1 MCSGFSLDA
10 AGKLRNKGLR
20 ASASKEILRR
30 GLSAAFT
37 LQQSIGPTMAAITAA
52 VRVDGLSKTFGT
64 GAAIQDLSFE
74 VGENQFVTVVGPS
87 GCGKSTT
94 LRIISGLIRPTGGK
108 VYLRGK
114 EVDGVIGD
122 VGMVFQSP
130 VLLPWRNTIGNVL
143 FTAEMRGKNPG
154 EYRQRALELI
164 KLANLEGFEQRYPY
178 ELSGGMQ
185 QRAAICRALLL
196 NPSLLLMDEPFGA
209 LDIMTREKMGFE
221 LQKIW
226 SANKTTVLF
235 VTHSITEAVLLSD
248 TIVVMTARPG
258 KAKAVIPVD
267 LPRPRDTKTLRDPRF
282 AELAGIVRDNIE
294 AQWVE

>member
-1 MCSGFSLDA
+1 M
-10 AGKLRNKGLR
+10 
-20 ASASKEILRR
+20 
-30 GLSAAFT
+30 T
-37 LQQSIGPTMAAITAA
+37 TTTAA
-52 VRVDGLSKTFGT
+52 VRVDGLTKTFET
-64 GAAIQDLSFE
+64 GAAIQGLSFE
-74 VGENQFVTVVGPS
+74 IQENEFVTLVGPS

-94 LRIISGLIRPTGGK
+94 LRMISGLMRPTEGK
-108 VYLRGK
+108 VTLRGK
-114 EVDGVIGD
+114 EVDGPIGD

-130 VLLPWRNTIGNVL
+130 VLLPWRTTIANVL

-154 EYRQRALELI
+154 DYRQRALELI
-164 KLANLEGFEQRYPY
+164 GLASLEGFEARYPY

-185 QRAAICRALLL
+185 QRVAICRALLL

-248 TIVVMTARPG
+248 VIVVMSARPG
-258 KAKAVIPVD
+258 RAKAVIPVD
-267 LPRPRDTKTLRDPRF
+267 LPRPRDVKTLRDPRF
-282 AELAGIVRDNIE
+282 VELAATVRDNIE

>member
-1 MCSGFSLDA
+1 MTA
-10 AGKLRNKGLR
+10 
-20 ASASKEILRR
+20 
-30 GLSAAFT
+30 T
-37 LQQSIGPTMAAITAA
+37 TAA
-52 VRVDGLSKTFGT
+52 VRVDGLTKIFGT

-74 VGENQFVTVVGPS
+74 VGANRFVTVVGPS

-94 LRIISGLIRPTGGK
+94 LRMISGLMRPTEGK

-114 EVDGVIGD
+114 EVGGVIGD
-122 VGMVFQSP
+122 VGMVFQAP
-130 VLLPWRNTIGNVL
+130 VLLPWRNTLANVL
-143 FTAEMRGKNPG
+143 FTAEMRGKSPV

-164 KLANLEGFEQRYPY
+164 ALASLEGFEQRYPH

-185 QRAAICRALLL
+185 QRVAICRALLL

-226 SANKTTVLF
+226 SASKTTVLF

-248 TIVVMTARPG
+248 TIIVMTARPG
-258 KAKAVIPVD
+258 KAKAVIPVE

-282 AELAGIVRDNIE
+282 AEIAGIVRDNIE

>member
-1 MCSGFSLDA
+1 M
-10 AGKLRNKGLR
+10 
-20 ASASKEILRR
+20 
-30 GLSAAFT
+30 T
-37 LQQSIGPTMAAITAA
+37 TAA
-52 VRVDGLSKTFGT
+52 VKVDGLTKTFET
-64 GAAIQDLSFE
+64 GAAVENLTFE
-74 VGENQFVTVVGPS
+74 VGENEFVTIVGPS

-94 LRIISGLIRPTGGK
+94 LRIVSGLVPPTRGEVSIRGRRIEGP
-108 VYLRGK
+108 
-114 EVDGVIGD
+114 ISD

-130 VLLPWRNTIGNVL
+130 VLLPWRSALDNVL
-143 FTAEMRGKNPG
+143 FMAEMRGEKPNA
-154 EYRQRALELI
+154 YRERALHLI
-164 KLANLEGFEQRYPY
+164 KLASLEGFAQRYPH

-185 QRAAICRALLL
+185 QRVAICRALLL

-248 TIVVMTARPG
+248 TIIVMTARPG
-258 KAKAVIPVD
+258 KAKAVIQVD
-267 LPRPRDTKTLRDPRF
+267 LPRPREVKTLSDPRF
-282 AELAGIVRDNIE
+282 VELAGAVRDNIE

>member
-1 MCSGFSLDA
+1 MTGTTIALTV
-10 AGKLRNKGLR
+10 NGLT
-20 ASASKEILRR
+20 KTFET
-30 GLSAAFT
+30 G
-37 LQQSIGPTMAAITAA
+37 TA
-52 VRVDGLSKTFGT
+52 VDGLS
-64 GAAIQDLSFE
+64 FE
-74 VGENQFVTVVGPS
+74 VRENEFVTVVGPS
-87 GCGKSTT
+87 GCGKSTM
-94 LRIISGLIRPTGGK
+94 LRIVSGLVPPTEGK

-114 EVDGVIGD
+114 EVAGPIGD

-130 VLLPWRNTIGNVL
+130 VLLPWRTTLNNVL

-154 EYRQRALELI
+154 ECRQRALELI
-164 KLANLEGFEQRYPY
+164 KLASLEGFEKRYPH

-185 QRAAICRALLL
+185 QRVAICRALLL

-226 SANKTTVLF
+226 SASQTTVLF

-248 TIVVMTARPG
+248 TIIVMTARPG

-267 LPRPRDTKTLRDPRF
+267 LPRPRDVKALRDPRF
-282 AELAGIVRDNIE
+282 VEIAGAVRDNIE